1 MHALL
6 KSLIELQ
13 EQDSQLLVLRAQL
26 AEFPRLFAAM
36 DERLA
41 TARGNVEGA
50 KAAQIAANKERRKFE
65 LDAEQCKDRIAKYK
79 GQSSAVKTNE
89 AYRALQHEIEMAER
103 DLALSEDRLLAEMV
117 AAEEYDRQIKTAQ
130 SALAETETA
139 VRAQRAVAEREQAEE
154 EKEAAKHEAQR
165 KLIAA
170 RIPEDILDHYTRLGR
185 RHRGVALAQVRERGN
200 EQSCAMCGVLILPH
214 LFEQIRQSE
223 SDELFHC
230 ETCTRILYYIYYIEP
245 PPAAGPQ
252 SATETASGANS
263 STETSV
269 VNQS

>member
-13 EQDSQLLVLRAQL
+13 EQDSELLVLRAQL
-26 AEFPRLFAAM
+26 AEFPHRIAAM

-41 TARGNVEGA
+41 SARASVEKA
-50 KAAQIAANKERRKFE
+50 KAAQHAANKERKKFE

-79 GQSSAVKTNE
+79 GQSAAVKTNE
-89 AYRALQHEIEMAER
+89 AYRALQHEIEMAEH
-103 DLALSEDRLLAEMV
+103 DLAGAEDCLLAEMV
-117 AAEEYDRQIKTAQ
+117 AAEEYDRQIKSAQ
-130 SALAETETA
+130 AALAETEAA
-139 VRAQRAVAEREQAEE
+139 VRAERDIAEGKLAAMEKDAAE
-154 EKEAAKHEAQR
+154 HEARR

-170 RIPEDILDHYTRLGR
+170 RIPEDILDHYTRLGH
-185 RHRGVALAQVRERGN
+185 RHHGVALARVRDRGN
-200 EQSCAMCGVLILPH
+200 EQSCGMCGVLILPH

-230 ETCTRILYYIYYIEP
+230 ETCTRILYYLEP
-245 PPAAGPQ
+245 PPAAAGASQ
-252 SATETASGANS
+252 AASGATS
-263 STETSV
+263 AMETPV